1 MNGLNFSPIEIGLDA
16 LGVTAPEGMLAQL
29 GIEGVEGD
37 GMVKAV
43 SSRIERAIADH
54 PEIRSEIVVAGAYL
68 LLNEVDDIE
77 LVRSKV
83 LPYMDLAVD
92 RGLAAA

>member
-1 MNGLNFSPIEIGLDA
+1 MNGLNVSPIETGLDA

-29 GIEGVEGD
+29 GIEGFQGD

-43 SSRIERAIADH
+43 ASRIESAIADH
-54 PEIRSEIVVAGAYL
+54 PEIRSEIVVAGAYIL
-68 LLNEVDDIE
+68 LSEVDDIE
-77 LVRSKV
+77 VVRNSV

-92 RGLAAA
+92 RGLAA